1 MWGDDMDEF
10 LQEINATV
18 YIKWILLQNGKD
30 GLVIKADLHDNNT
43 IIIEND
49 VVTGKIIFYGNAI
62 FEEELIDHQYKY
74 FYVVVVD

>member
-1 MWGDDMDEF
+1 MDEF

-49 VVTGKIIFYGNAI
+49 VVTGKIIFMVMLFLKKN
-62 FEEELIDHQYKY
+62 
-74 FYVVVVD
+74 